1 MNMTKPSTPIFKQIS
16 SFQILSFHVFPLIYL
31 NILISA
37 TLNQRKILN
46 KLKNDEHNNFN
57 LK

>member
-1 MNMTKPSTPIFKQIS
+1 MNMTKPPTPIFKQIF
-16 SFQILSFHVFPLIYL
+16 SFRILSFRVFPLIYL

-37 TLNQRKILN
+37 TLNQRKNFN